1 VDCCGV
7 LSRSNGVTAMC
18 DIFISYSSE
27 DRSTVAELVHF
38 LKFAKG
44 YDIWWDRSILSGDS
58 FHDLIDKKLSAAKAV
73 IVVWSET
80 AVKSNWV
87 RGEAQTAYDQG
98 KLIVTYV
105 DSFDRSRVPINFRS
119 LHAEPVSKRTE
130 IIKALSK
137 YFVKPG
143 KPVTSTMITLMRGA
157 AEEG

>member
-1 VDCCGV
+1 MG
-7 LSRSNGVTAMC
+7 SK
-18 DIFISYSSE
+18 
-27 DRSTVAELVHF
+27 HF
-38 LKFAKG
+38 
-44 YDIWWDRSILSGDS
+44 SGDS
-58 FHDLIDKKLSAAKAV
+58 FHDLIDEKLTAAKAV

-98 KLIVTYV
+98 KFIVTYV
-105 DSFDRSRVPINFRS
+105 DGFDRSRVPINFRS

-130 IIKALSK
+130 IIRALSK

-157 AEEG
+157 AEEGDPNAHACLGKLPLKGDTLSEIMKKRREGFMLRRREMTP